1 MPSQAKKKAEPPV
14 AVSTPVAACEKYMN
28 INEEMKACKATLDS
42 MKKMMTA
49 LIPNGRIATEFAATR
64 EGKSGQYIIKEI
76 EQDRRV
82 VDNEVLTELLIKKN
96 LLDRAGKVVADQTK
110 VAALVADESLTADD
124 IAECLRGPRYSYP
137 LVDFKQLATET
148 ED

>member
-1 MPSQAKKKAEPPV
+1 MPLPAKKKAKPV
-14 AVSTPVAACEKYMN
+14 PVSTPVATCEVYMN
-28 INEEMKACKATLDS
+28 VNEEMKACKATLDS

-49 LIPNGRIATEFAATR
+49 LIPNGRIAMEFAATR
-64 EGKSGQYIIKEI
+64 EGKLGQYIVKEI

-110 VAALVADESLTADD
+110 VAGLVADGSLTTDD

-137 LVDFKQLATET
+137 LVEFRQLKDLEFS
-148 ED
+148 